1 MVRLERSR
9 ATGQGLAMNDA
20 ELVDRFEAAQ
30 AIARE
35 AGEFA
40 LGYFRRFGDLKVTQK
55 GAQDMASEA
64 DVAVE
69 ALIRERLAARFPE
82 DGFFGEESGESGER
96 GDGGR
101 LWVVD
106 PIDGTACFVTG
117 IPVWCVS
124 IAYVAGDDALIGAVY
139 DPNADE
145 MFAAR
150 SGFGATLNGRPIQP
164 SDAGSLA
171 DGMVGVGYSTRTAP
185 APAIDFLDRLLAAGG
200 MFVRNGSGALMI
212 TYVGAGRLLGY
223 YEAHLN
229 SWDGAAAVAI
239 VREAG
244 GWTNDFLAGDCLTKG
259 NVIAVA
265 APRLV
270 PAMTRLAGLE

>member
-1 MVRLERSR
+1 
-9 ATGQGLAMNDA
+9 MNDA
-20 ELVDRFEAAQ
+20 QLVARFEAAQ
-30 AIARE
+30 SVSRE
-35 AGEFA
+35 AGELA
-40 LGYFRRFGDLKVTQK
+40 ISYFRRFGDLQVTAK
-55 GAQDMASEA
+55 GLQDMASEA

-69 ALIRERLAARFPE
+69 ALIRDRLAARFPE
-82 DGFFGEESGESGER
+82 DGFFGEEGGRKDAADS
-96 GDGGR
+96 DGG

-106 PIDGTACFVTG
+106 PIDGTACFVMG

-124 IAYVAGDDALIGAVY
+124 IAYVDGENVLLGVVY

-145 MFAAR
+145 LFAAR
-150 SGFGATLNGRPIQP
+150 RDHGATLNGQPIRA
-164 SDAGSLA
+164 SDADSFTNGL
-171 DGMVGVGYSTRTAP
+171 VGIGYSTRTAP
-185 APAIDFLDRLLAAGG
+185 APVITFLDRLLAEGG
-200 MFVRNGSGALMI
+200 MFIRNGSGALMI

-244 GWTNDFLAGDCLTKG
+244 GWTNDFLAGDGLLKG
-259 NVIAVA
+259 NPIAAA

-270 PAMTRLAGLE
+270 RGMKQLAGLV

>member
-1 MVRLERSR
+1 MRDANLE
-9 ATGQGLAMNDA
+9 T
-20 ELVDRFEAAQ
+20 RFDAAQ
-30 AIARE
+30 DIARE
-35 AGEFA
+35 AGA
-40 LGYFRRFGDLKVTQK
+40 LALDFFRRFGELEVTQK
-55 GAQDMASEA
+55 GAQDVASEA

-69 ALIRERLAARFPE
+69 ALIRRRLETLFPE
-82 DGFFGEESGESGER
+82 DGFFGEEGGHSGAARAE
-96 GDGGR
+96 DG

-106 PIDGTACFVTG
+106 PIDGTACFVAG

-124 IAYVAGDDALIGAVY
+124 VAYVVGTDILLGVVY

-145 MFAAR
+145 LFAAR
-150 SGFGATLNGRPIQP
+150 RGHGATVNGQPIRP
-164 SDAGSLA
+164 SGADSVA

-185 APAIDFLDRLLAAGG
+185 APAIAFLDRLLAEGG

-223 YEAHLN
+223 YEPHLN
-229 SWDGAAAVAI
+229 SWDGAAAIAI

-244 GWTNDFLAGDCLTKG
+244 GWANDFLANDGLSKG

-270 PAMTRLAGLE
+270 SAMKRLAGLA